1 MDTKTYAQVLDQVQ
15 KTIKDLQ
22 VIESL
27 LQKSPD
33 SPYDQMGD
41 VAHRHLLVLEQQG
54 DLTVK
59 DSQEIRRAMFGS
71 KMRATAN
78 LFGTAGSGALFYRKA
93 EFGSRVKPD
102 QKVELTASGLARAKS
117 YRSANGLT

>member
-1 MDTKTYAQVLDQVQ
+1 MNSKTYAQVLGQVQ
-15 KTIKDLQ
+15 KSIKDLQ

-33 SPYDQMGD
+33 APYDQMGD
-41 VAHRHLLVLEQQG
+41 VAHRHLLLQEQKG
-54 DLTVK
+54 ELTVK
-59 DSQEIRRAMFGS
+59 DSREIRRAMFGT

-78 LFGTAGSGALFYRKA
+78 LFGTKNSGALFFRKA

-117 YRSANGLT
+117 YRLANGLT